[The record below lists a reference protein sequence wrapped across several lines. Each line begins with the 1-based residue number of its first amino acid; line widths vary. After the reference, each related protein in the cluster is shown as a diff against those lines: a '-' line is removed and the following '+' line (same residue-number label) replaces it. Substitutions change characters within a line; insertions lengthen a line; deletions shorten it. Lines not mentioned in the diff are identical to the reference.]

1 MIPSEEH
8 IAGGRNLRLL
18 PTQYMAPTAGIPLN
32 SCDED
37 SRPPAIMTL
46 TWVNALMA
54 GNAQLST

>member
-1 MIPSEEH
+1 MD
-8 IAGGRNLRLL
+8 L
-18 PTQYMAPTAGIPLN
+18 TAGIPLN

-54 GNAQLST
+54 GNAQLPTRFWIGFGAGEIP